1 MELKRLTDPASPLFA
16 PAMELYGI
24 SFPVHEQRLD
34 ASQRRILGDE
44 AYHFDLL
51 WAEGAFAV
59 LILYWEQPDYF
70 YVEHFCVLPQLRG
83 MGFGS
88 RALELLQAK
97 GKPVILEIDPPR
109 DEVSRRRKGFYE
121 RCGFAENPF
130 AHLHPPYR
138 RGAAGHDLVV
148 MSSPAPL
155 TAEEYGR
162 FAAFLKGHVMADV
175 FD

>member
-1 MELKRLTDPASPLFA
+1 MELKRLTDPESPLFA

-24 SFPVHEQRLD
+24 SFPRHEQRLA
-34 ASQRRILGDE
+34 ASQRRILADE

-51 WAEGAFAV
+51 WAEGAFAG

-97 GKPVILEIDPPR
+97 GKPVILEIDPPL
-109 DEVSRRRKGFYE
+109 DEVSRR
-121 RCGFAENPF
+121 
-130 AHLHPPYR
+130 
-138 RGAAGHDLVV
+138 
-148 MSSPAPL
+148 
-155 TAEEYGR
+155 
-162 FAAFLKGHVMADV
+162 
-175 FD
+175 

>member
-1 MELKRLTDPASPLFA
+1 
-16 PAMELYGI
+16 
-24 SFPVHEQRLD
+24 
-34 ASQRRILGDE
+34 
-44 AYHFDLL
+44 
-51 WAEGAFAV
+51 
-59 LILYWEQPDYF
+59 ILYWEQPNFF

-109 DEVSRRRKGFYE
+109 DAVSRRRKGFYE

-148 MSSPAPL
+148 MSSPAAL
-155 TAEEYGR
+155 TEEEYDR
-162 FAAFLKGHVMADV
+162 FAAFLNGHVMADV

>member
-16 PAMELYGI
+16 PAMELYSI
-24 SFPVHEQRLD
+24 SFPVHERRLD

-51 WAEGAFAV
+51 WAEGAFAG

-121 RCGFAENPF
+121 RCGFAANPF
-130 AHLHPPYR
+130 AHVHPPYR

-148 MSSPAPL
+148 MSSPAAL
-155 TAEEYGR
+155 TEEEYGR

>member
-1 MELKRLTDPASPLFA
+1 
-16 PAMELYGI
+16 
-24 SFPVHEQRLD
+24 
-34 ASQRRILGDE
+34 
-44 AYHFDLL
+44 
-51 WAEGAFAV
+51 
-59 LILYWEQPDYF
+59 
-70 YVEHFCVLPQLRG
+70 

-121 RCGFAENPF
+121 RSGFAANPF

-138 RGAAGHDLVV
+138 RGAAGHDLVI
-148 MSSPAPL
+148 MSSPAAL
-155 TAEEYGR
+155 TEEEYGR